1 MPPAKTTLRPLPA
14 SVADYILLRLAAI
27 RAAGRNDAELTL
39 PILFAQQTEAAST
52 STTHQGGQAS
62 SSETQR
68 FIMWGHGSV
77 LSCGHTRS
85 GGRV

>member
-1 MPPAKTTLRPLPA
+1 MPPAKTTLRLLPA
-14 SVADYILLRLAAI
+14 SVADRTLLRLAAI
-27 RAAGRNDAELTL
+27 RAAGRKDAELTL
-39 PILFAQQTEAAST
+39 SILFAQQTQATST
-52 STTHQGGQAS
+52 STSHQGGQAS

-68 FIMWGHGSV
+68 FTMWGHGSV